1 MVSDKDIATLDLRN
15 YLKKSL
21 PEYMIPSY
29 FMKLGK
35 MPLTANGKLNRKS
48 LPKPEIEINLNEYEG
63 PRNETE
69 EKLVKIWEEV
79 LGTEKV
85 GINDNFFEL
94 GGHSLKATVLTSKIH
109 KELNKEI
116 ELKEVFNYPTIK
128 ELSKYIE
135 SMEDNPYSRIEKVE
149 EKEFY
154 ETSSAQKRMY
164 ILQQF
169 NKDSV
174 TYNMPVV
181 FELEGNVDKERI
193 EEAFKKLCTRHESLR
208 TYFKIIEDKVVQKI
222 DNSYEFK
229 LLNRKDDKEIKEIIK
244 EFVRP
249 FDLDKAPL
257 FRVEL
262 VENSEKIYLLMDM
275 HHIISDGISMSIL
288 IKDFTEIY
296 NGENL
301 TPLRL
306 QYKDFAA
313 WQNNFLKSEEMKKQ
327 EEYWLNRFGD
337 EIPVLNMP
345 TDYERPPVQ
354 SFEGDNVSFEIDKEL
369 TSNLRKL
376 AKETGTTMHMVLLSA
391 LNILL
396 SKYSGEE
403 DIVIGTP
410 VAGRPHEDIQDIVG
424 MFVNTLALRNKPEG
438 DKKYIDFLKEVKENS
453 LEAYE
458 NQSYQFEELVEKL
471 NLRRDTSRN
480 PLFDVMFNMADTV
493 TGEDIK
499 LDDVILKKYNSQNE
513 VSKFDITLN
522 VLDRDKKLEFEL
534 EYCSKLFNR
543 DTIERL
549 SSHYVRVLEK
559 IVENTEIKICEIDLL
574 SEGERN
580 QILYEFNNTEADYPK
595 DKTIQE
601 LFEEQVERTP
611 NNTAVVFEDKE
622 LTYKE
627 LNEKSNQVAR
637 VLRDKGVK
645 KDTIVGIM
653 IERSIE
659 MIVGIMGIL
668 KAGGAYL
675 PIDPDYPKKRIE
687 YMLEDSKSKILLSK
701 NTLVEDLEFDGEII
715 NLFVQGSFI
724 QDSSNL
730 EKINSANNV
739 AYIIYTSG
747 TTGNPKGVMIEQRG
761 LVNYICWAK
770 KMYLIKDKDEAMPLY
785 SSISF
790 DLTITS
796 IFTPLVSGNKI
807 IIYRDEKDFVLYK
820 VLKDNKATL
829 VKLTPTHLTLIK
841 SLDNEKS
848 TIRKFI
854 VGGENLKVNLAKE
867 IYDSF
872 KGKIEI
878 YNEYGPTEAV
888 VGCMIYKY
896 NALKNRY
903 GSVPIGCPADNV
915 KIYIVDNNMNLQPI
929 GVAGELCIAGDGL
942 ARGYLNREELTKEK
956 FVDNPFEP
964 NTKMYKTGDLAKWL
978 PDGNIEYLGRT
989 DNQVKIRGF
998 RIELGEIENRLLQHE
1013 DIKEAAVT
1021 AREDEGEKYICAYV
1035 VSDKDIATLDLRN
1048 YLKKSLPEYMIP
1060 SYFMKLGKMPLTANG
1075 KLNRKSLP
1083 KPEIEINLNEYEGPR
1098 NETEEKLVKI
1108 WKEVLGAEKVGI
1120 NDNFFELGGHSLKVM
1135 MLSNRI
1141 RNELNIDIP
1150 LHDIYNKPTIKEISR
1165 LVQNNEKVILNS
1177 LNIKLINK
1185 FSKQSKLVKYNTELS
1200 EEIVL
1205 HTDEDSRK
1213 VLNYLESSSNNSVLI
1228 DYITEYNTLEQNF
1241 AIQKIDMDKL
1251 GRKLKLRK
1259 VKKDEINTILKRL
1272 KIDLDELN
1280 RNVFSKDEIYRYRMG
1295 CVANENCKFGDQK
1308 IKRSRMNF
1316 IIPFKKK
1323 DFTDN
1328 KAKIL
1333 LKLINEQSVF
1343 RTSVCFE
1350 NGLYKFI
1357 EHDKLTKINF
1367 SIVDL
1372 SEYDYTS
1379 SMEVIEKI
1387 MYVMNKLLNDC
1398 SYLNHILY
1406 YFAIVK
1412 LSLNKYCFL
1421 LNIDHLISDINTARI
1436 VKMYLEEPYEKN
1448 HEILSFNHYLNNVM
1462 LHDEEKNLKYLVSH

>member
-1 MVSDKDIATLDLRN
+1 
-15 YLKKSL
+15 
-21 PEYMIPSY
+21 MIEHKQINN
-29 FMKLGK
+29 FIHGIV
-35 MPLTANGKLNRKS
+35 RKT
-48 LPKPEIEINLNEYEG
+48 NLNSYKSILCIT
-63 PRNETE
+63 NICFDIFALET
-69 EKLVKIWEEV
+69 
-79 LGTEKV
+79 
-85 GINDNFFEL
+85 
-94 GGHSLKATVLTSKIH
+94 LTSLTQGLKIVIADREEQIIAERLENIMQKNNIEVMQITPSRLSVLLENNNF
-109 KELNKEI
+109 KES
-116 ELKEVFNYPTIK
+116 IK
-128 ELSKYIE
+128 NL
-135 SMEDNPYSRIEKVE
+135 
-149 EKEFY
+149 
-154 ETSSAQKRMY
+154 
-164 ILQQF
+164 
-169 NKDSV
+169 
-174 TYNMPVV
+174 
-181 FELEGNVDKERI
+181 
-193 EEAFKKLCTRHESLR
+193 
-208 TYFKIIEDKVVQKI
+208 
-222 DNSYEFK
+222 K
-229 LLNRKDDKEIKEIIK
+229 LLLIGGEEIK
-244 EFVRP
+244 
-249 FDLDKAPL
+249 
-257 FRVEL
+257 
-262 VENSEKIYLLMDM
+262 
-275 HHIISDGISMSIL
+275 
-288 IKDFTEIY
+288 
-296 NGENL
+296 
-301 TPLRL
+301 
-306 QYKDFAA
+306 Q
-313 WQNNFLKSEEMKKQ
+313 
-327 EEYWLNRFGD
+327 
-337 EIPVLNMP
+337 
-345 TDYERPPVQ
+345 
-354 SFEGDNVSFEIDKEL
+354 
-369 TSNLRKL
+369 
-376 AKETGTTMHMVLLSA
+376 
-391 LNILL
+391 
-396 SKYSGEE
+396 
-403 DIVIGTP
+403 
-410 VAGRPHEDIQDIVG
+410 
-424 MFVNTLALRNKPEG
+424 
-438 DKKYIDFLKEVKENS
+438 
-453 LEAYE
+453 
-458 NQSYQFEELVEKL
+458 
-471 NLRRDTSRN
+471 
-480 PLFDVMFNMADTV
+480 
-493 TGEDIK
+493 
-499 LDDVILKKYNSQNE
+499 
-513 VSKFDITLN
+513 N
-522 VLDRDKKLEFEL
+522 VLDEL
-534 EYCSKLFNR
+534 Y
-543 DTIERL
+543 
-549 SSHYVRVLEK
+549 
-559 IVENTEIKICEIDLL
+559 
-574 SEGERN
+574 RN
-580 QILYEFNNTEADYPK
+580 
-595 DKTIQE
+595 
-601 LFEEQVERTP
+601 
-611 NNTAVVFEDKE
+611 
-622 LTYKE
+622 
-627 LNEKSNQVAR
+627 
-637 VLRDKGVK
+637 
-645 KDTIVGIM
+645 
-653 IERSIE
+653 
-659 MIVGIMGIL
+659 
-668 KAGGAYL
+668 
-675 PIDPDYPKKRIE
+675 
-687 YMLEDSKSKILLSK
+687 
-701 NTLVEDLEFDGEII
+701 
-715 NLFVQGSFI
+715 
-724 QDSSNL
+724 SNL
-730 EKINSANNV
+730 KIFNV
-739 AYIIYTSG
+739 
-747 TTGNPKGVMIEQRG
+747 
-761 LVNYICWAK
+761 
-770 KMYLIKDKDEAMPLY
+770 
-785 SSISF
+785 
-790 DLTITS
+790 
-796 IFTPLVSGNKI
+796 
-807 IIYRDEKDFVLYK
+807 
-820 VLKDNKATL
+820 
-829 VKLTPTHLTLIK
+829 
-841 SLDNEKS
+841 
-848 TIRKFI
+848 
-854 VGGENLKVNLAKE
+854 
-867 IYDSF
+867 
-872 KGKIEI
+872 
-878 YNEYGPTEAV
+878 YGPTETTV
-888 VGCMIYKY
+888 WSTIGVLGKGEKITIGKPIDNTQIYI
-896 NALKNRY
+896 LKDNQV
-903 GSVPIGCPADNV
+903 VPIG
-915 KIYIVDNNMNLQPI
+915 IT
-929 GVAGELCIAGDGL
+929 GELCIAGDGL

-998 RIELGEIENRLLQHE
+998 RIEPGEIENRLLQHE

-1035 VSDKDIATLDLRN
+1035 VSDKDIATLDLRG
-1048 YLKKSLPEYMIP
+1048 YLKKSLPEYMVP
-1060 SYFMKLGKMPLTANG
+1060 SYFMKLEKMPLTANG

-1108 WKEVLGAEKVGI
+1108 WEEVLGTEKVGI

-1462 LHDEEKNLKYLVSH
+1462 LHDEEKKFEIFSKSLILKEYREAVASFYNKYSDYAKGEPIKFSRPFMISYNFDNDYKNEIKNGRTTTILESIIYIVVKILYIQFNINTLPIGIITNKRIWGKYKYYNTIGNFVDKIPCTFNNIYNETSMFGYYKKYLDINDRLSKHNIVLKELNGDIEFTKYIYMLSPFSLNYLGDCTPLEDKQYLKNISKTIIQTYPINSYSVNSSILKIIFINGVRKEKIPLIRIFMENLGEICEYKYI